1 MMQTCVRLGGDLSA
15 VSLLFGANWNDF
27 HTAGSKGIV
36 LVTLRR
42 RKAKNRKSS
51 QEVQIFV

>member
-1 MMQTCVRLGGDLSA
+1 MQTCVRLGGDLSA